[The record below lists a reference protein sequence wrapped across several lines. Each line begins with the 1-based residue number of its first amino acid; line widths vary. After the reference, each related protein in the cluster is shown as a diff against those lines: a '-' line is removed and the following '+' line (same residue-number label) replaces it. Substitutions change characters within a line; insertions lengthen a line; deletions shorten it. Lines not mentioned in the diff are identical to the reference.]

1 MPALDG
7 MVDSSED
14 HVARARRTAAVSRVA
29 VGAAGV
35 LLLLAHPSLVP
46 VPAAALAGFVLIQLT
61 SLVQLAAPR
70 LAWLSLEESL
80 SGTSALLIIGL
91 GSQRVSVLSIL
102 WLTAVASG
110 VLARG
115 GRLHWVGR
123 ALVVTS
129 LLAPVL
135 RYGGLS
141 AEYAALCV
149 AVTGLLLT
157 SGRLTRELNDLL
169 GRARL
174 QADSA
179 ETLLLAGDI
188 ASRVERRADGPQG
201 ARESGEPPPA
211 LGQRELEGVRSAIGA
226 LIAGEGLTMVVQP
239 IVDIHTGR
247 AHAFEALARFS
258 SPHIQDGPLGWFA
271 LAERLGR
278 RPELERACLAGALE
292 LYRTRPPGTGVSVNL
307 SAPVL
312 LDPQTQDMI
321 EASGGGGE
329 DGLRGLIVEITEETL
344 AQGEMDLAEAFRP
357 LRERGACLAVDD
369 MGAGY
374 SGLRQITAVLP
385 RYLKLDRSLVTGI
398 DSDSE
403 RSALV
408 SALAGYS
415 RQVGCLLVVEGV
427 ESAAELAAVRRLGVT
442 LVQGFVFARPG
453 PPWPRV
459 AEPASVVE
467 GEQGPAAG
475 DALELVHAQI
485 GELEGTA
492 HHGSEHRAG
501 HQHLAGP
508 R

>member
-1 MPALDG
+1 
-7 MVDSSED
+7 
-14 HVARARRTAAVSRVA
+14 
-29 VGAAGV
+29 
-35 LLLLAHPSLVP
+35 
-46 VPAAALAGFVLIQLT
+46 
-61 SLVQLAAPR
+61 
-70 LAWLSLEESL
+70 
-80 SGTSALLIIGL
+80 
-91 GSQRVSVLSIL
+91 
-102 WLTAVASG
+102 
-110 VLARG
+110 
-115 GRLHWVGR
+115 
-123 ALVVTS
+123 
-129 LLAPVL
+129 
-135 RYGGLS
+135 
-141 AEYAALCV
+141 
-149 AVTGLLLT
+149 
-157 SGRLTRELNDLL
+157 
-169 GRARL
+169 
-174 QADSA
+174 
-179 ETLLLAGDI
+179 
-188 ASRVERRADGPQG
+188 
-201 ARESGEPPPA
+201 
-211 LGQRELEGVRSAIGA
+211 VRSAIGA